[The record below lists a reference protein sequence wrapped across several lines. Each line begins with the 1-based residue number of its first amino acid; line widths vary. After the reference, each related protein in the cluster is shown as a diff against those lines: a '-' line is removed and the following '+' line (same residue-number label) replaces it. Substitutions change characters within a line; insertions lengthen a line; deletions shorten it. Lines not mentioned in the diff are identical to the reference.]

1 MTEPD
6 NLNDKTTKVWRYMSY
21 ARFVWL
27 LQTKKLWLSRSDYL
41 GDPWELSLAGDQLAH
56 VISTAPITTIT
67 ATGATGVKRET
78 ARERSERIINLWR
91 RKTYVSCWSAQ
102 EHESHA
108 LWRIYCPPSEGVAI
122 QTTLAK
128 LNFSIGDLPA
138 FRVTYLTPGSSK
150 RTPTLADLATTKR
163 PMFAYEHEV
172 RIVHLVDDDAPTF
185 PVGFG
190 LPWDC
195 EQHVETICVHPEADQ
210 SFMDTVITTVATYAP
225 SLKDKVVWSAMNERP
240 PF

>member
-1 MTEPD
+1 MTASEQES
-6 NLNDKTTKVWRYMSY
+6 DKGTKTWRYMSFS
-21 ARFVWL
+21 RFVWM
-27 LQTKKLWLSRSDYL
+27 LQKRQLWLSRADFL
-41 GDPWELSLAGDQLAH
+41 GDPWEISLAGDQLAH
-56 VISTAPITTIT
+56 VISTAPISPV
-67 ATGATGVKRET
+67 GEPPREPPMQ
-78 ARERSERIINLWR
+78 RSERIIKAWR
-91 RKTYVSCWSAQ
+91 QKTYVSCWSAQ
-102 EHESHA
+102 AHESHA
-108 LWRIYCPPSEGVAI
+108 LWRIYCPTAEGVAI

-128 LNFSIGDLPA
+128 LNFSVGDLPA

-163 PMFAYEHEV
+163 PMFAYEQEV
-172 RIVHLVDDDAPTF
+172 RILHLVDDDAPTF

-210 SFMDTVITTVATYAP
+210 SFMDTVIATVATYAP
-225 SLKDKVVWSAMNERP
+225 SLKDKVVWSAMNALP

>member
-1 MTEPD
+1 MMAPD
-6 NLNDKTTKVWRYMSY
+6 DLTDKTTKVWRYMSY

-27 LQTKKLWLSRSDYL
+27 LQTKKLWLSRADCL
-41 GDPWELSLAGDQLAH
+41 GDPWELSLAGEQLAH
-56 VISTAPITTIT
+56 VISTAPISPV
-67 ATGATGVKRET
+67 GEPPREPT
-78 ARERSERIINLWR
+78 MQRSERIVKAWR
-91 RKTYVSCWSAQ
+91 KKTYVSCWSAQ
-102 EHESHA
+102 AHESHA
-108 LWRIYCPPSEGVAI
+108 LWRIYCPTSEGVAI

-128 LNFSIGDLPA
+128 LHFSVGDLPA

-172 RIVHLVDDDAPTF
+172 RILHLVDDDAPTF

-210 SFMDTVITTVATYAP
+210 SFMDTIIATVATHAP
-225 SLKDKVVWSAMNERP
+225 SLKDKVVWSAMNARP